1 MNRKFNRTAFI
12 RVFSNN
18 VKVSFDQFNASLM
31 NRSINLLTKNH
42 LLTPN
47 FCLIVCMYITV
58 LIKSFGTL

>member
-31 NRSINLLTKNH
+31 NRNINLLTKKK
-42 LLTPN
+42 
-47 FCLIVCMYITV
+47 Y
-58 LIKSFGTL
+58 